1 MAIYYSIFIL
11 VGVSVY
17 LLVESILLFQTRMR
31 LRTLAQPAATK
42 KKFSLTALKFMQ
54 PLIRFT
60 QPVANLPYL
69 KKLKAQAEI
78 LKLDL
83 DLPALVLLKFLLAFV
98 AGVAVLK
105 LLGNVGYFMLAAML
119 GFFIP
124 DILFIHKI
132 RGKKHEITRV
142 FPEVIDLIDL
152 CIGAGLDF
160 TSSVRWVIEKSAINP
175 FVEQL
180 ETVLGEIQIGRN
192 RIEALKN
199 MAKRLQ
205 LPDISSF
212 VRTVVQSERMGT
224 SVEEAFRN
232 LSEDTRLMRYQN
244 GERYAIKA
252 SLKILFPLLFFILP
266 VIMIIVAGPIII
278 KFTEGDLIP
287 KTF

>member
-1 MAIYYSIFIL
+1 M
-11 VGVSVY
+11 
-17 LLVESILLFQTRMR
+17 
-31 LRTLAQPAATK
+31 LAKPVVK
-42 KKFSLTALKFMQ
+42 NKFSITSLKIMQ
-54 PLIRFT
+54 PLIRLT
-60 QPVANLPYL
+60 RPVAELPYL
-69 KKLKAQAEI
+69 RKLKSQAEI

-83 DLPALVLLKFLLAFV
+83 DLPALVLLKFVLAFA
-98 AGVAVLK
+98 AGAAVLK
-105 LLGNVGYFMLAAML
+105 LLGDASYMLLAGFL
-119 GFFIP
+119 GFFVP
-124 DILFIHKI
+124 DFLFINKI
-132 RGKKHEITRV
+132 RSKKQAITRV

-160 TSSVRWVIEKSAINP
+160 TSSVRWVIEKSATNP

-180 ETVLGEIQIGRN
+180 ETVLGEIQVGRN
-192 RIEALKN
+192 RTEALRT
-199 MAKRLQ
+199 MGKRLQ
-205 LPDISSF
+205 LPDITSF

-232 LSEDTRLMRYQN
+232 LSEDTRLMRFQN

>member
-1 MAIYYSIFIL
+1 MIIYYAIFFFVAI
-11 VGVSVY
+11 SVY
-17 LLVESILLFQTRMR
+17 LLSESVLQFQTRMR
-31 LRTLAQPAATK
+31 LRMLAKPAAK
-42 KKFSLTALKFMQ
+42 KKFTITSLKIMQ
-54 PLIRFT
+54 PIIRLT
-60 QPVANLPYL
+60 RPVAELPYL
-69 KKLKAQAEI
+69 RKLKAQAEI

-83 DLPALVLLKFLLAFV
+83 DLPALVLLKFALAFA
-98 AGVAVLK
+98 AGAAVLK
-105 LLGNVGYFMLAAML
+105 LLGDASYMLLAGFL
-119 GFFIP
+119 GFFVP
-124 DILFIHKI
+124 DFLFINKI
-132 RGKKHEITRV
+132 RSKKQAITRV

-160 TSSVRWVIEKSAINP
+160 TSSVRWVIEKSATNP

-180 ETVLGEIQIGRN
+180 ETVLGEIQVGRN
-192 RIEALKN
+192 RTEALRT
-199 MAKRLQ
+199 MGKRLQ
-205 LPDISSF
+205 LPDITSF

-232 LSEDTRLMRYQN
+232 LSEDTRLMRFQN

>member
-1 MAIYYSIFIL
+1 MLIYYAIFFFVAI
-11 VGVSVY
+11 SVY
-17 LLVESILLFQTRMR
+17 LLSESVLQFQTRMR
-31 LRTLAQPAATK
+31 LRTLAKPAAK
-42 KKFSLTALKFMQ
+42 KKFSITSLKIMQ
-54 PLIRFT
+54 PLIRLT
-60 QPVANLPYL
+60 RPVAELPYL
-69 KKLKAQAEI
+69 RKLKAQAEI

-83 DLPALVLLKFLLAFV
+83 DLPALVLLKFALAFA
-98 AGVAVLK
+98 AGAAVLK
-105 LLGNVGYFMLAAML
+105 LLGDASYMLLAGLL
-119 GFFIP
+119 GFFVP
-124 DILFIHKI
+124 DFLFINKI
-132 RGKKHEITRV
+132 RSKKQAITRV

-160 TSSVRWVIEKSAINP
+160 TSSVRWVIEKSATNP

-180 ETVLGEIQIGRN
+180 ETVLGEIQVGRN
-192 RIEALKN
+192 RTEALRT
-199 MAKRLQ
+199 MGKRLQ
-205 LPDISSF
+205 LPDITSF

-232 LSEDTRLMRYQN
+232 LSEDTRLMRFQN